1 MCNVFC
7 NFFVFQV
14 FIKILIFCPCRC
26 RAEIF
31 AAAANL
37 CVSFARGCRGVL
49 DSFAGQLGIVEV
61 VRGDRWICLDGFGYC
76 LITAAS
82 DRYDRSRDRSIE
94 SIGSIDSII
103 FRSFKIF
110 GNSSWRRCG
119 SNGPKIMKIRAILA
133 IFWPFE
139 DFCRK
144 IRRPYRRRRKQWGG
158 SGSSNRYHYST
169 PNIFYLFFKPLLGEL
184 RKKNE
189 VTSRI

>member
-1 MCNVFC
+1 M
-7 NFFVFQV
+7 
-14 FIKILIFCPCRC
+14 
-26 RAEIF
+26 
-31 AAAANL
+31 AN
-37 CVSFARGCRGVL
+37 
-49 DSFAGQLGIVEV
+49 
-61 VRGDRWICLDGFGYC
+61 
-76 LITAAS
+76 TAAS

-119 SNGPKIMKIRAILA
+119 SNGPKIIKIRAILA

-158 SGSSNRYHYST
+158 SGGGRGPPRSVRRRFDRFDNSFGSIDNC
-169 PNIFYLFFKPLLGEL
+169 PAYLGGPLCGRAVYFKQVRLSDTIATNDL
-184 RKKNE
+184 RTLRTLTI
-189 VTSRI
+189 VSCL